1 MKKNYIAP
9 EIMVVEMELE
19 TIVAGS
25 SETVGI
31 SDVGKGDEK
40 EDFVSGRRG
49 VWGNLWE

>member
-19 TIVAGS
+19 TIVAES
-25 SETVGI
+25 SETVDINGRE
-31 SDVGKGDEK
+31 KGDEK
-40 EDFVSGRRG
+40 EDFVSGHRG

>member
-19 TIVAGS
+19 TIVAES
-25 SETVGI
+25 SVAVGI
-31 SDVGKGDEK
+31 NDGEKGDEK
-40 EDFVSGRRG
+40 EDFVSGHRG

>member
-9 EIMVVEMELE
+9 EIMVVEMDLE

-31 SDVGKGDEK
+31 NGAVKGDEE
-40 EDFVSGRRG
+40 EDFVSGHRG